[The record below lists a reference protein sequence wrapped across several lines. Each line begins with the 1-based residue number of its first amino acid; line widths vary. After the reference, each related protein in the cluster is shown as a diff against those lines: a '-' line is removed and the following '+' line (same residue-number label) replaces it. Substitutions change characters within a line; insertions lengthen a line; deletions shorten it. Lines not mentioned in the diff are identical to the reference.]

1 MQVIRI
7 DIQSGNEREW
17 WLKSTLAPA
26 FYKKASLV
34 WGRPP
39 AQGLQRISRKIETLA
54 GSHAYTLLVL
64 NLLHRTLRSKVL
76 VYTGFLLLLLL
87 FSWWL
92 WFNPFHCLTVS
103 YIYLM
108 NHSHFQHV
116 LFSPPLPPSPTGI
129 FTLHFL
135 LSCLLLCVWPAE
147 FSKSTYSS
155 VDGREGI

>member
-92 WFNPFHCLTVS
+92 
-103 YIYLM
+103 
-108 NHSHFQHV
+108 
-116 LFSPPLPPSPTGI
+116 
-129 FTLHFL
+129 
-135 LSCLLLCVWPAE
+135 
-147 FSKSTYSS
+147 
-155 VDGREGI
+155 